1 MKYGLSDKQLQE
13 IKEILASYESVD
25 KAVLFG
31 SRAIDTYKE
40 ASDVDIAI
48 KGEQADWSLAIT
60 IKEHLEEE
68 TYLPFFFDV
77 VAYGSVES
85 EELKQHI
92 DGKGKVLFERGVSE
106 WREYKL
112 GDIGTFSYGKMPKK
126 DLLNT
131 GDFPTFSGY
140 KYQYTYPE
148 SNCNKNDLIVVARG
162 VGGTGDVKIVREDCY
177 LTNLSL
183 KMDFDSEI
191 AVDKFVYYFYS
202 IETLRY
208 LDSDS
213 AQSQITITDLSNA
226 YIPLPPLPEQKAIAE
241 VLSSLDDKIDL
252 LHRQNKT
259 LEQMAETL
267 FRQWFVEEAGEDWE
281 EVPLSYF
288 GKIICGKTPSK
299 KKPEFYN
306 GDIPFIKIPDMH
318 RNTYIFHTADTL
330 TMEGS
335 NSQKNKLLPPESI
348 CVSCIA
354 TVGLVS
360 MNIVESQTNQQI
372 NSIIPSKD
380 VYRYFLYL
388 YMKASYDELHAMASG
403 GTATLN
409 LNTGSFSKTEVI
421 KPNLNILEKFHNMV
435 ETKFNKIFSNQ
446 KQIRTL
452 QSLRD
457 TLLPKLMSGEVRI
470 ASNG

>member
-1 MKYGLSDKQLQE
+1 
-13 IKEILASYESVD
+13 
-25 KAVLFG
+25 
-31 SRAIDTYKE
+31 
-40 ASDVDIAI
+40 
-48 KGEQADWSLAIT
+48 
-60 IKEHLEEE
+60 
-68 TYLPFFFDV
+68 
-77 VAYGSVES
+77 
-85 EELKQHI
+85 
-92 DGKGKVLFERGVSE
+92 
-106 WREYKL
+106 
-112 GDIGTFSYGKMPKK
+112 
-126 DLLNT
+126 
-131 GDFPTFSGY
+131 
-140 KYQYTYPE
+140 
-148 SNCNKNDLIVVARG
+148 
-162 VGGTGDVKIVREDCY
+162 
-177 LTNLSL
+177 
-183 KMDFDSEI
+183 
-191 AVDKFVYYFYS
+191 
-202 IETLRY
+202 
-208 LDSDS
+208 
-213 AQSQITITDLSNA
+213 
-226 YIPLPPLPEQKAIAE
+226 